1 MFSYNKR
8 SICHSYKMNRTMT
21 ELQKSQKL
29 ANVCYDIRGPVLDH
43 ANLLEEEGQRII
55 KLNIGNPGAFGLDA
69 PDEIMHDV
77 IHNIRN
83 AQGYCHSK
91 GLFAARKSVMQRA
104 QTQGIENVVVD
115 DVIMGNGVSELIVMS
130 MQALLNN
137 GDEILIPSPDYPLW
151 TAAVSMAGG
160 TPQHYL
166 CDEADDWQPDIA
178 DIESK
183 ITPQTKGIVVINPNN
198 PTGAVYSENNLKQ
211 IVALAEKHNLVVFAD
226 EIYDRILYD
235 EAQHV
240 PLATLVKN
248 VLCLTFNGLSKTYR
262 LAGFRS
268 GWVVI
273 SGAKQR
279 AGSYIEGLEMLA
291 SMRLC
296 ANVPAML
303 AVQTALGG
311 YQSINDLIL
320 PGGRLLEQRDLA
332 YDLITQIPGVS
343 CVKPKSAMYLFPKL
357 DPEVYPILDD
367 QDLVLELLKQE
378 RVLLVQGSA
387 FNTADKQHF
396 RIVFLPDKD
405 QLISAIERLAAFLG
419 RLREQSTGNNLNG
432 AAMIDKS
439 GQEVPITES
448 MIADAFGEIARSGK
462 A

>member
-1 MFSYNKR
+1 
-8 SICHSYKMNRTMT
+8 MT

-91 GLFAARKSVMQRA
+91 GLFAARKAVMQRA
-104 QTQGIENVVVD
+104 QTQGIKTVVVD

-130 MQALLNN
+130 MQALLND
-137 GDEILIPSPDYPLW
+137 GDEVLIPSPDYPLW
-151 TAAVSMAGG
+151 TAAVAMAGG
-160 TPQHYL
+160 TPKHYL
-166 CDEADDWQPDIA
+166 CDEADNWQPDIA

-198 PTGAVYSENNLKQ
+198 PTGAVYSQNNLKQ
-211 IVALAEKHNLVVFAD
+211 IVALAEKHSLVIFAD

-235 EAQHV
+235 EAEHI
-240 PLATLVKN
+240 PLATLVKD

-273 SGAKQR
+273 SGAKER

-311 YQSINDLIL
+311 YQSINDLTSV
-320 PGGRLLEQRDLA
+320 GGRLIEQRDLA
-332 YDLITQIPGVS
+332 YEMITQIPGIS
-343 CVKPKSAMYLFPKL
+343 CVKPKSAMYLYPKL
-357 DPEVYPILDD
+357 DPEIYPIDDD
-367 QDLVLELLKQE
+367 QNLVLDLLKEE

-387 FNTADKQHF
+387 FNSVDKQHF
-396 RIVFLPDKD
+396 RIVFLPDKA
-405 QLISAIERLAAFLG
+405 QLTEAIERLAGFLE
-419 RLREQSTGNNLNG
+419 RRRKGN
-432 AAMIDKS
+432 S
-439 GQEVPITES
+439 
-448 MIADAFGEIARSGK
+448 
-462 A
+462 

>member
-1 MFSYNKR
+1 MP
-8 SICHSYKMNRTMT
+8 
-21 ELQKSQKL
+21 ELKKSLKL

-55 KLNIGNPGAFGLDA
+55 KLNIGNPGAFGFDA

-77 IHNIRN
+77 IHNLRN

-91 GLFAARKSVMQRA
+91 GLFAARKAVMQRA
-104 QTQGIENVVVD
+104 QTQGIKSVVVD

-137 GDEILIPSPDYPLW
+137 GDEVLIPSPDYPLW

-160 TPQHYL
+160 TPKHYQ
-166 CDEADDWQPDIA
+166 CNEADNWQPNIA

-183 ITPQTKGIVVINPNN
+183 ITPQTRGIVVINPNN
-198 PTGAVYSENNLKQ
+198 PTGAVYSEDNLKQ
-211 IVALAEKHNLVVFAD
+211 IVALAEKYNLVVFAD
-226 EIYDRILYD
+226 EIYDRIVYD
-235 EAQHV
+235 EAEHI

-273 SGAKQR
+273 SGAKDN
-279 AGSYIEGLEMLA
+279 AHSYIEGLEMLA

-320 PGGRLLEQRDLA
+320 PGGRLMAQRDLA

-343 CVKPKSAMYLFPKL
+343 CVKPKSAMYLFPRL
-357 DPEVYPILDD
+357 DPEIYPVADD
-367 QDLVLELLKQE
+367 ENLVLELLKQE

-387 FNTADKQHF
+387 FNMAGTQHF

-405 QLISAIERLAAFLG
+405 QLTEAIGRLAMFLERL
-419 RLREQSTGNNLNG
+419 RNQVS
-432 AAMIDKS
+432 S
-439 GQEVPITES
+439 
-448 MIADAFGEIARSGK
+448 
-462 A
+462 

>member
-91 GLFAARKSVMQRA
+91 GLFAARKAVMQRA
-104 QTQGIENVVVD
+104 QTQGIKTVVVD

-130 MQALLNN
+130 MQALLND
-137 GDEILIPSPDYPLW
+137 GDEVLIPSPDYPLW
-151 TAAVSMAGG
+151 TAAVAMAGG
-160 TPQHYL
+160 TPKHYL

-198 PTGAVYSENNLKQ
+198 PTGAVYSQNNLKQ
-211 IVALAEKHNLVVFAD
+211 IVALAEKHSLVIFAD

-235 EAQHV
+235 EAEHI
-240 PLATLVKN
+240 PLATLVKD

-273 SGAKQR
+273 SGAKER

-311 YQSINDLIL
+311 YQSINDLTSV
-320 PGGRLLEQRDLA
+320 GGRLIEQRDLA
-332 YDLITQIPGVS
+332 YEMITQIPGIS
-343 CVKPKSAMYLFPKL
+343 CVKPKSAMYLYPKL
-357 DPEVYPILDD
+357 DPEIYPIDDD
-367 QDLVLELLKQE
+367 QNLVLDLLKEE

-387 FNTADKQHF
+387 FNSVDKQHF
-396 RIVFLPDKD
+396 RIVFLPDKA
-405 QLISAIERLAAFLG
+405 QLTEAIERLAGFLE
-419 RLREQSTGNNLNG
+419 RRRKGN
-432 AAMIDKS
+432 S
-439 GQEVPITES
+439 
-448 MIADAFGEIARSGK
+448 
-462 A
+462 

>member
-1 MFSYNKR
+1 
-8 SICHSYKMNRTMT
+8 MNRTMT

-91 GLFAARKSVMQRA
+91 GLFAARKAVMQRA
-104 QTQGIENVVVD
+104 QTQGIKTVVVD

-130 MQALLNN
+130 MQALLND
-137 GDEILIPSPDYPLW
+137 GDEVLIPSPDYPLW
-151 TAAVSMAGG
+151 TAAVAMAGG
-160 TPQHYL
+160 TPKHYL

-198 PTGAVYSENNLKQ
+198 PTGAVYSQNNLKQ
-211 IVALAEKHNLVVFAD
+211 IVALAEKHSLVIFAD

-235 EAQHV
+235 EAEHI
-240 PLATLVKN
+240 PLATLVKD

-273 SGAKQR
+273 SGAKER

-311 YQSINDLIL
+311 YQSINDLTSV
-320 PGGRLLEQRDLA
+320 GGRLIEQRDLA
-332 YDLITQIPGVS
+332 YEMITQIPGIS
-343 CVKPKSAMYLFPKL
+343 CVKPKSAMYLYPKL
-357 DPEVYPILDD
+357 DPEIYPIDDD
-367 QDLVLELLKQE
+367 QNLVLDLLKEE

-387 FNTADKQHF
+387 FNSVDKQHF
-396 RIVFLPDKD
+396 RIVFLPDKA
-405 QLISAIERLAAFLG
+405 QLTEAIERLAGFLE
-419 RLREQSTGNNLNG
+419 RRRKGN
-432 AAMIDKS
+432 S
-439 GQEVPITES
+439 
-448 MIADAFGEIARSGK
+448 
-462 A
+462 

>member
-91 GLFAARKSVMQRA
+91 GLFAARKAVMQRA
-104 QTQGIENVVVD
+104 QTQGIKTVVVD

-130 MQALLNN
+130 MQALLND
-137 GDEILIPSPDYPLW
+137 GDEVLIPSPDYPLW
-151 TAAVSMAGG
+151 TAAVAMAGG
-160 TPQHYL
+160 TPKHYL
-166 CDEADDWQPDIA
+166 CDEDDNWQPNIA

-198 PTGAVYSENNLKQ
+198 PTGAVYSQNNLKQ
-211 IVALAEKHNLVVFAD
+211 IVALAEKHSLVIFAD

-235 EAQHV
+235 EAEHI
-240 PLATLVKN
+240 PLATLVKD

-273 SGAKQR
+273 SGAKER

-311 YQSINDLIL
+311 YQSINDLTSV
-320 PGGRLLEQRDLA
+320 GGRLIEQRDLA
-332 YDLITQIPGVS
+332 YEMITQIPGIS
-343 CVKPKSAMYLFPKL
+343 CVKPKSAMYLYPKL
-357 DPEVYPILDD
+357 DPEIYPIDDD
-367 QDLVLELLKQE
+367 QNLVLDLLKEE

-387 FNTADKQHF
+387 FNSVDKQHF
-396 RIVFLPDKD
+396 RIVFLPDKA
-405 QLISAIERLAAFLG
+405 QLTEAIERLAGFLE
-419 RLREQSTGNNLNG
+419 RRRKGN
-432 AAMIDKS
+432 S
-439 GQEVPITES
+439 
-448 MIADAFGEIARSGK
+448 
-462 A
+462 

>member
-1 MFSYNKR
+1 
-8 SICHSYKMNRTMT
+8 MT
-21 ELQKSQKL
+21 DLQKSDKL

-43 ANLLEEEGQRII
+43 ANLLEDEGQRII
-55 KLNIGNPGAFGLDA
+55 KLNIGNPGAFDFDA

-77 IHNIRN
+77 IHNIRE

-91 GLFAARKSVMQRA
+91 GLFSARKSVVQRA

-115 DVIMGNGVSELIVMS
+115 DVIMGNGVSELIVMA
-130 MQALLNN
+130 MQALLNS

-151 TAAVSMAGG
+151 TASVSMAGG
-160 TPQHYL
+160 TPKHYL

-178 DIESK
+178 DIEGK
-183 ITPQTKGIVVINPNN
+183 ITPQTRGIVVINPNN

-226 EIYDRILYD
+226 EIYDRIIYD

-240 PLATLVKN
+240 PLATLVKD

-279 AGSYIEGLEMLA
+279 ATSYIEGLEMLA

-296 ANVPAML
+296 ANVPAMI

-357 DPEVYPILDD
+357 DPAIYPVIDD
-367 QDLVLELLKQE
+367 QNLVLELLKQE

-396 RIVFLPDKD
+396 RIVFLPNKD
-405 QLISAIERLAAFLG
+405 QLTEAIGRLSAFLQ
-419 RLREQSTGNNLNG
+419 RLRDL
-432 AAMIDKS
+432 
-439 GQEVPITES
+439 
-448 MIADAFGEIARSGK
+448 K

>member
-1 MFSYNKR
+1 
-8 SICHSYKMNRTMT
+8 MNRTMT
-21 ELQKSQKL
+21 ELQKSHKL

-91 GLFAARKSVMQRA
+91 GLFAARKAVMQRA
-104 QTQGIENVVVD
+104 QTQGIKTVVVD

-130 MQALLNN
+130 MQALLND
-137 GDEILIPSPDYPLW
+137 GDEVLIPSPDYPLW
-151 TAAVSMAGG
+151 TAAVAMAGG
-160 TPQHYL
+160 TPKHYL

-198 PTGAVYSENNLKQ
+198 PTGAVYSQNNLKQ
-211 IVALAEKHNLVVFAD
+211 IVALAEKHSLVIFAD

-235 EAQHV
+235 EAEHI
-240 PLATLVKN
+240 PLATLVKD

-273 SGAKQR
+273 SGAKER

-311 YQSINDLIL
+311 YQSINDLTSV
-320 PGGRLLEQRDLA
+320 GGRLIEQRDLA
-332 YDLITQIPGVS
+332 YEMITQIPGIS
-343 CVKPKSAMYLFPKL
+343 CVKPKSAMYLYPKL
-357 DPEVYPILDD
+357 DPEIYPIDDD
-367 QDLVLELLKQE
+367 QNLVLDLLKEE

-387 FNTADKQHF
+387 FNSVDKQHF
-396 RIVFLPDKD
+396 RIVFLPDKA
-405 QLISAIERLAAFLG
+405 QLTEAIERLATFLE
-419 RLREQSTGNNLNG
+419 RRRKGN
-432 AAMIDKS
+432 S
-439 GQEVPITES
+439 
-448 MIADAFGEIARSGK
+448 
-462 A
+462 

>member
-1 MFSYNKR
+1 
-8 SICHSYKMNRTMT
+8 MT
-21 ELQKSQKL
+21 ELQKSHKL

-91 GLFAARKSVMQRA
+91 GLFAARKAVMQRA
-104 QTQGIENVVVD
+104 QTQGIKTVVVD

-130 MQALLNN
+130 MQALLND
-137 GDEILIPSPDYPLW
+137 GDEVLIPSPDYPLW
-151 TAAVSMAGG
+151 TAAVAMAGG
-160 TPQHYL
+160 TPKHYL
-166 CDEADDWQPDIA
+166 CDEDDNWQPNIA

-198 PTGAVYSENNLKQ
+198 PTGAVYSQNNLKQ
-211 IVALAEKHNLVVFAD
+211 IVALAEKHNLVIFAD

-235 EAQHV
+235 EAEHI
-240 PLATLVKN
+240 PLATLVKD

-311 YQSINDLIL
+311 YQSINDLTL
-320 PGGRLLEQRDLA
+320 PGGRLIEQRDLA
-332 YDLITQIPGVS
+332 YEMITQIHGVS
-343 CVKPKSAMYLFPKL
+343 CVKPKSAMYLYPKL
-357 DPEVYPILDD
+357 DPEIYPIDDD
-367 QDLVLELLKQE
+367 QNLVLDLLKEE

-387 FNTADKQHF
+387 FNSVDKQHF
-396 RIVFLPDKD
+396 RIVFLPDKA
-405 QLISAIERLAAFLG
+405 QLTEAIERLATFLE
-419 RLREQSTGNNLNG
+419 RRRKGN
-432 AAMIDKS
+432 S
-439 GQEVPITES
+439 
-448 MIADAFGEIARSGK
+448 
-462 A
+462 

>member
-1 MFSYNKR
+1 
-8 SICHSYKMNRTMT
+8 MT
-21 ELQKSQKL
+21 ELQKSHKL

-91 GLFAARKSVMQRA
+91 GLFAARKAVMQRA
-104 QTQGIENVVVD
+104 QTQGIKTVVVD

-130 MQALLNN
+130 MQALLND
-137 GDEILIPSPDYPLW
+137 GDEVLIPSPDYPLW
-151 TAAVSMAGG
+151 TAAVAMAGG
-160 TPQHYL
+160 TPKHYL
-166 CDEADDWQPDIA
+166 CDEDDNWQPNIA

-198 PTGAVYSENNLKQ
+198 PTGAVYSQNNLKQ
-211 IVALAEKHNLVVFAD
+211 IVALAEKHNLVIFAD

-235 EAQHV
+235 EAEHI
-240 PLATLVKN
+240 PLATLVKD

-311 YQSINDLIL
+311 YQSINDLTSV
-320 PGGRLLEQRDLA
+320 GGRLIEQRDLA
-332 YDLITQIPGVS
+332 YEMITQIPGIS
-343 CVKPKSAMYLFPKL
+343 CVKPKSAMYLYPKL
-357 DPEVYPILDD
+357 DPEIYPIDDD
-367 QDLVLELLKQE
+367 QNLVLDLLKEE

-387 FNTADKQHF
+387 FNSVDKQHF
-396 RIVFLPDKD
+396 RIVFLPDKA
-405 QLISAIERLAAFLG
+405 QLTEAIERLATFLE
-419 RLREQSTGNNLNG
+419 RRRKGN
-432 AAMIDKS
+432 S
-439 GQEVPITES
+439 
-448 MIADAFGEIARSGK
+448 
-462 A
+462 

>member
-1 MFSYNKR
+1 
-8 SICHSYKMNRTMT
+8 MT
-21 ELQKSQKL
+21 DFQKSLKL
-29 ANVCYDIRGPVLDH
+29 TNVCYDIRGPVLDH

-77 IHNIRN
+77 IHNIRT

-104 QTQGIENVVVD
+104 QTQGIKNVVVD

-130 MQALLNN
+130 MQALLND

-160 TPQHYL
+160 TPKHYL

-235 EAQHV
+235 EALHV
-240 PLATLVKN
+240 PLASLVKN

-279 AGSYIEGLEMLA
+279 ASSYIEGLEMLA

-311 YQSINDLIL
+311 YQSIDDLIL

-332 YDLITQIPGVS
+332 YDMITQIPGVS

-357 DPEVYPILDD
+357 DPEVYPIVDD
-367 QDLVLELLKQE
+367 QNLVLELLKQE

-405 QLISAIERLAAFLG
+405 QLTAAIERLTAFLG
-419 RLREQSTGNNLNG
+419 RLRKQ
-432 AAMIDKS
+432 
-439 GQEVPITES
+439 
-448 MIADAFGEIARSGK
+448 
-462 A
+462 

>member
-8 SICHSYKMNRTMT
+8 SIRHSYKMIRTMT
-21 ELQKSQKL
+21 ELQKSHKL

-77 IHNIRN
+77 IHNLRN

-91 GLFAARKSVMQRA
+91 GLFAARKAVMQAA
-104 QTQGIENVVVD
+104 QTQGIKNVVVD

-130 MQALLNN
+130 MQGLLND
-137 GDEILIPSPDYPLW
+137 GDEVLIPSPDYPLW
-151 TAAVSMAGG
+151 TAAVAMAGG
-160 TPQHYL
+160 TPKHYL

-235 EAQHV
+235 GAQHI
-240 PLATLVKN
+240 PLATLVKD

-268 GWVVI
+268 GWIVI
-273 SGAKQR
+273 SGAKHR

-311 YQSINDLIL
+311 YQSINDLTL
-320 PGGRLLEQRDLA
+320 PGGRLKEQRDLD
-332 YDLITQIPGVS
+332 YDMITKIPGVS
-343 CVKPKSAMYLFPKL
+343 CVKPKSAMYLYPKL
-357 DPEVYPILDD
+357 DPAVYPIVDD
-367 QDLVLELLKQE
+367 QNMVLDLLKEE

-387 FNTADKQHF
+387 FNSVDKQHF
-396 RIVFLPDKD
+396 RIVFLPDKA
-405 QLISAIERLAAFLG
+405 QLTEAIERLTAFLQ
-419 RLREQSTGNNLNG
+419 RRRAGN
-432 AAMIDKS
+432 S
-439 GQEVPITES
+439 
-448 MIADAFGEIARSGK
+448 
-462 A
+462 

>member
-1 MFSYNKR
+1 
-8 SICHSYKMNRTMT
+8 MT

-91 GLFAARKSVMQRA
+91 GLFAARKAVMQRA
-104 QTQGIENVVVD
+104 QTQGIKTVVVD

-130 MQALLNN
+130 MQALLND
-137 GDEILIPSPDYPLW
+137 GDEVLIPSPDYPLW
-151 TAAVSMAGG
+151 TAAVAMAGG
-160 TPQHYL
+160 TPKHYL

-198 PTGAVYSENNLKQ
+198 PTGAVYSQNNLKQ
-211 IVALAEKHNLVVFAD
+211 IVALAEKHSLVIFAD

-235 EAQHV
+235 EAEHI
-240 PLATLVKN
+240 PLATLVKD

-273 SGAKQR
+273 SGAKER

-311 YQSINDLIL
+311 YQSINDLTSV
-320 PGGRLLEQRDLA
+320 GGRLIEQRDLA
-332 YDLITQIPGVS
+332 YEMITQIPGIS
-343 CVKPKSAMYLFPKL
+343 CVKPKSAMYLYPKL
-357 DPEVYPILDD
+357 DPEIYPIDDD
-367 QDLVLELLKQE
+367 QNLVLDLLKEE

-387 FNTADKQHF
+387 FNSVDKQHF
-396 RIVFLPDKD
+396 RIVFLPDKA
-405 QLISAIERLAAFLG
+405 QLTEAIERLAGFLE
-419 RLREQSTGNNLNG
+419 RRRKGN
-432 AAMIDKS
+432 S
-439 GQEVPITES
+439 
-448 MIADAFGEIARSGK
+448 
-462 A
+462 